1 MYTRRLS
8 GFAPLTRGRHEPARL
23 TVAPRVKAREKVM
36 KRLFIVAA
44 VSSLSLIGTVAGAQ
58 SADPRIAEALKP
70 LPEDLKAAATVVA
83 YDAATGARQVLRQGS
98 NQIECQPK
106 GADGFVR
113 CYNKILAP
121 RRDLEAKLRAQKKSD
136 EEIAAAVAEGQKN
149 GTIPRPQFGT
159 MSYRYSDDPKRIKLL
174 WTMSVPGATPETIG
188 VSTVSQ
194 RDAALKGTGQPW
206 LMLAG
211 TPGAHIMIPINAL
224 PLSNT
229 ASGK

>member
-1 MYTRRLS
+1 MT
-8 GFAPLTRGRHEPARL
+8 
-23 TVAPRVKAREKVM
+23 
-36 KRLFIVAA
+36 RLFIAA
-44 VSSLSLIGTVAGAQ
+44 AACCLWLTGTLASAQ

-70 LPEDLKAAATVVA
+70 LPDDLKAGATVVA
-83 YDAATGARQVLRQGS
+83 YDAATGAREVLRQGT

-106 GADGFVR
+106 AADGFVR
-113 CYNKILAP
+113 CYNKMLAP

-136 EEIAAAVAEGQKN
+136 EEIAAAVAEAQKN
-149 GTIPRPQFGT
+149 GTVARPQFGT

-194 RDAALKGTGQPW
+194 RDAALKGSGQPW

>member
-1 MYTRRLS
+1 M
-8 GFAPLTRGRHEPARL
+8 RHA
-23 TVAPRVKAREKVM
+23 VIAAA
-36 KRLFIVAA
+36 VAA
-44 VSSLSLIGTVAGAQ
+44 LSMVGAVASAQ
-58 SADPRIAEALKP
+58 SGDPRIAEALKP
-70 LPEDLKAAATVVA
+70 LPDDLKAAATVVA
-83 YDAATGARQVLRQGS
+83 YDAATGARQVLRQGT
-98 NQIECQPK
+98 NQVECQPK
-106 GADGFVR
+106 AADGFVR

-136 EEIAAAVAEGQKN
+136 AEIQAAVAEGQKN

-174 WTMSVPGATPETIG
+174 WTMSVPNATPETIG

-194 RDAALKGTGQPW
+194 RDAALKGAGQPW
-206 LMLAG
+206 MMLPG

-229 ASGK
+229 ADGR